1 MEPQFPHTPEGFAA
15 QQIYLT
21 FREHMLHIGCFLPLS
36 SVINFTAL
44 SRYFNNA
51 LNNPTSDYG
60 RVFWRTW
67 SVKTGNMKAFS
78 TSSINYKFK
87 LVKQKICDMK
97 KVIKSCNLHAWRKS
111 YCKNCNKICQPDRYD
126 DWLFNDRYGQYC
138 NCQTTNCETKIE
150 LIKKDLVFKKREL
163 KDRKALLQKK
173 MDHIDRQMSKL
184 NKKAKEI
191 KELPSWEPLVGVL
204 QNIGE
209 NAHYKSTRTQ
219 ATKLLKEVKE
229 LVKRDSNI
237 RTNINYKAPLGM
249 PDHHA

>member
-1 MEPQFPHTPEGFAA
+1 MQTFYIKLLSKEQTISLLPLSRHFYSKKMEPQFPHTPEGFAA

-21 FREHMLHIGCFLPLS
+21 FRQHMLHIGCFLPLS

-126 DWLFNDRYGQYC
+126 DWLFNDR
-138 NCQTTNCETKIE
+138 
-150 LIKKDLVFKKREL
+150 
-163 KDRKALLQKK
+163 
-173 MDHIDRQMSKL
+173 
-184 NKKAKEI
+184 KEFSI
-191 KELPSWEPLVGVL
+191 L
-204 QNIGE
+204 
-209 NAHYKSTRTQ
+209 A
-219 ATKLLKEVKE
+219 
-229 LVKRDSNI
+229 
-237 RTNINYKAPLGM
+237 
-249 PDHHA
+249 